1 MREKYQVK
9 YVSSKA
15 DKRLYN
21 IFVDALKL
29 DKDVVEVAVADKMLI
44 KDVIQLIDRLD
55 VVTCKKYLKRLGV
68 TGYYSLNKADTVE
81 LLRHELKDNDDMTL
95 KLYEEN
101 RVILDM
107 FAYEVIDVL
116 NITKYRFN
124 KIKGSLKVS
133 GTKIVN
139 IGTAPKTVSK
149 YDRRSIYNEMIKA
162 VTK

>member
-29 DKDVVEVAVADKMLI
+29 EHTDKEVTAIDRMI
-44 KDVIQLIDRLD
+44 INDVIEVVDRLD
-55 VVTCKKYLKRLGV
+55 INTCKKYLGRVGV
-68 TGYYSLNKADTVE
+68 KGYYNLNKADTVK
-81 LLRHELKDNDDMTL
+81 LLKDGLRNSKEHL
-95 KLYEEN
+95 ILELYEEN

-107 FAYEVIDVL
+107 YAYEVIDVL

-124 KIKGSLKVS
+124 KIKDSLKVS

-139 IGTAPKTVSK
+139 IGTAPKTVYK
-149 YDRRSIYNEMIKA
+149 YDRRSIYNKA
-162 VTK
+162 ESVE